1 MTNLPTQVLKWER
14 WMVLGGL
21 FSVFLLMLPWVRS
34 FFVESGQRW
43 LYIFSVSLIFTL
55 TSTPVARWLGF
66 SLRVMDYPGDR
77 RIHQLPTPRLG
88 GLAVFFG
95 FILAV
100 LANMVLP
107 EKIVVVLLTGILLLV
122 VGIMD
127 DTWELPAWTKLVT
140 QLVAS
145 GVVISWGIVLTVF
158 PEGLLGDTA
167 NIILTIIWLVG
178 ITNAFNFMDGM
189 DGLASGLAVLIA
201 FFLGFLAFQTNQV
214 ELGWLSIA
222 IIGASL
228 GFLPYNFRNG
238 SPAMIFLGD
247 GGSTF
252 LGFTL
257 ASLAVMG
264 FWSDGNPIVSFIS
277 PILIFWVLIYD
288 MIYLT
293 VDRVATGKVSSIKE
307 WLDYVGQDHLH
318 HRLARALGSQRASVL
333 MIFTLT
339 ICLGLGAMALRKND
353 APEAIMLLAQA
364 SLMVIIITILEYRGR
379 LHYSKELEKE
389 PKEAVNASGNPVYLV
404 K

>member
-1 MTNLPTQVLKWER
+1 
-14 WMVLGGL
+14 MVLGGL
-21 FSVFLLMLPWVRS
+21 CSVFLLLFPWVRAL
-34 FFVESGQRW
+34 FVDSGQRW
-43 LYIFSVSLIFTL
+43 LYIFLVSLIFSM

-107 EKIVVVLLTGILLLV
+107 DQIVVVLFTGILMLV

-145 GVVISWGIVLTVF
+145 GIVISWGMVLTVF
-158 PEGLLGDTA
+158 PEGLLGDMG
-167 NIILTIIWLVG
+167 NIILTVLWLVG

-189 DGLASGLAVLIA
+189 DGLASGLSVLIA

-228 GFLPYNFRNG
+228 GFLPY
-238 SPAMIFLGD
+238 IDFLGTYLRHDLSHGRPGGNGESELHTGMVRLCWTRPSPSSFSAGTWKSTGGGADDFHLDDLSWIGCD
-247 GGSTF
+247 G
-252 LGFTL
+252 
-257 ASLAVMG
+257 
-264 FWSDGNPIVSFIS
+264 
-277 PILIFWVLIYD
+277 
-288 MIYLT
+288 
-293 VDRVATGKVSSIKE
+293 SSKK
-307 WLDYVGQDHLH
+307 
-318 HRLARALGSQRASVL
+318 RCS
-333 MIFTLT
+333 
-339 ICLGLGAMALRKND
+339 
-353 APEAIMLLAQA
+353 
-364 SLMVIIITILEYRGR
+364 
-379 LHYSKELEKE
+379 
-389 PKEAVNASGNPVYLV
+389 
-404 K
+404 

>member
-1 MTNLPTQVLKWER
+1 LTNLPTQVMKWER

-21 FSVFLLMLPWVRS
+21 CSVFLLMFPGVRDL
-34 FFVESGQRW
+34 FVVSGQRW
-43 LYIFSVSLIFTL
+43 LYIFLVSLIFSM
-55 TSTPVARWLGF
+55 TSTPIARWLGF

-107 EKIVVVLLTGILLLV
+107 EKIVVVLFTGILLLV

-145 GVVISWGIVLTVF
+145 GIIVSWGMVLTVF
-158 PEGLLGDTA
+158 PEGPLGEMA
-167 NIILTIIWLVG
+167 NILLTILWLVG

-189 DGLASGLAVLIA
+189 DGLAAGLAVLIA
-201 FFLGFLAFQTNQV
+201 FFLGFMAFQTNQV

-222 IIGASL
+222 IIGACL
-228 GFLPYNFRNG
+228 GFFPYNFRSG
-238 SPAMIFLGD
+238 GPALIFLGD

-264 FWSDGNPIVSFIS
+264 FWSEQSPIVSFIS

-293 VDRVATGKVSSIKE
+293 VDRVLTGKVRSITE

-318 HRLARALGSQRASVL
+318 HRLARALGSQRAAVL

-339 ICLGLGAMALRKND
+339 VCLGLGAMALRKND

-379 LHYSKELEKE
+379 LHYSQSLTNDSAEIDDLPAK
-389 PKEAVNASGNPVYLV
+389 SVYLV

>member
-1 MTNLPTQVLKWER
+1 MKWEK
-14 WMVLGGL
+14 WVVLGGL
-21 FSVFLLMLPWVRS
+21 CSVCLLLLPWIRS
-34 FFVESGQRW
+34 VFVESGQRW
-43 LYIFSVSLIFTL
+43 LYIFVVSLLFSL
-55 TSTPVARWLGF
+55 SGTPVARWLGY
-66 SLRVMDYPGDR
+66 SLRVMDYPEDR
-77 RIHQLPTPRLG
+77 RIHQIPTPRLG
-88 GLAVFFG
+88 GLGVFLG

-107 EKIVVVLLTGILLLV
+107 DQIVVVLLTGILLMI

-140 QLVAS
+140 QIVAS
-145 GVVISWGIVLTVF
+145 GIIVSWGIVLTVF
-158 PEGLLGDTA
+158 PPGLIGDTA
-167 NIILTIIWLVG
+167 NIFLTVIWLVG

-189 DGLASGLAVLIA
+189 DGLAAGLAVLIA

-228 GFLPYNFRNG
+228 GFLPYNFRTNG
-238 SPAMIFLGD
+238 PAMIFLGD

-264 FWSDGNPIVSFIS
+264 FWSDHSPIVSFIS

-293 VDRVATGKVSSIKE
+293 VDRVVTGKVHSITE
-307 WLDYVGQDHLH
+307 WLDYVGKDHLH

-339 ICLGLGAMALRKND
+339 ICLGLGAMALRKTD
-353 APEAIMLLAQA
+353 APEAVMLLVQA
-364 SLMVIIITILEYRGR
+364 GLIVIIITILEYRGR
-379 LHYSKELEKE
+379 LHYSQSSKNDPSEIVDSSAK
-389 PKEAVNASGNPVYLV
+389 SVYLV
-404 K
+404 R

>member
-1 MTNLPTQVLKWER
+1 
-14 WMVLGGL
+14 MVLGGL

-43 LYIFSVSLIFTL
+43 LYIFSVSLIFTM

-158 PEGLLGDTA
+158 PEGLFGNTA

-189 DGLASGLAVLIA
+189 DGLAAGLAVLIA

-264 FWSDGNPIVSFIS
+264 FWSDHNPIVSFIS

-379 LHYSKELEKE
+379 LHYSHKSEKE
-389 PKEAVNASGNPVYLV
+389 SEEAVNASGNPVYLV

>member
-1 MTNLPTQVLKWER
+1 
-14 WMVLGGL
+14 
-21 FSVFLLMLPWVRS
+21 
-34 FFVESGQRW
+34 
-43 LYIFSVSLIFTL
+43 
-55 TSTPVARWLGF
+55 
-66 SLRVMDYPGDR
+66 MDYPEDR
-77 RIHQLPTPRLG
+77 RIHRIPTPRLG
-88 GLAVFFG
+88 GLGVFFG

-107 EKIVVVLLTGILLLV
+107 DQIVVVLLTGILLLV
-122 VGIMD
+122 IGIMD
-127 DTWELPAWTKLVT
+127 DSWELPAWTKLVT

-145 GVVISWGIVLTVF
+145 GIVISWGMVLTVF
-158 PEGLLGDTA
+158 PDGPIGDTA
-167 NIILTIIWLVG
+167 NVLLTVLWLVG

-189 DGLASGLAVLIA
+189 DGLAAGLAVLIA
-201 FFLGFLAFQTNQV
+201 FFLGFVAFQTNQV

-222 IIGASL
+222 IIGACL
-228 GFLPYNFRNG
+228 GFLPYNFRTG
-238 SPAMIFLGD
+238 GPAMIFLGD

-264 FWSDGNPIVSFIS
+264 FWSDQNPIVSLIS

-293 VDRVATGKVSSIKE
+293 VDRVVTGKVRSIRE
-307 WLDYVGQDHLH
+307 WLDYVGRDHLH
-318 HRLARALGSQRASVL
+318 HRLARALESQRASVL

-339 ICLGLGAMALRKND
+339 ICLGLGAMALRKTD

-364 SLMVIIITILEYRGR
+364 SLIVIIITVLEYRGR
-379 LHYSKELEKE
+379 LHYSKGSSQISSE
-389 PKEAVNASGNPVYLV
+389 PAEQTAKPMYLV

>member
-1 MTNLPTQVLKWER
+1 MKWER
-14 WMVLGGL
+14 WVVLGGL
-21 FSVFLLMLPWVRS
+21 GSVFLLMLPWVRAL
-34 FFVESGQRW
+34 FVESGQRW

-55 TSTPVARWLGF
+55 SCTPVARWLGY
-66 SLRVMDYPGDR
+66 SLRVMDYPEDR
-77 RIHQLPTPRLG
+77 RIHQIPTPRLG
-88 GLAVFFG
+88 GLGVFFG

-107 EKIVVVLLTGILLLV
+107 EQIVVVLLTGILLLV

-127 DTWELPAWTKLVT
+127 DTWQLPAWTKLVT
-140 QLVAS
+140 QFVAS
-145 GVVISWGIVLTVF
+145 GIVISWGMVLTVF
-158 PEGLLGDTA
+158 PEGAIGDTA
-167 NIILTIIWLVG
+167 NILLTVVWLVG

-189 DGLASGLAVLIA
+189 DGLAAGLAVLIA

-228 GFLPYNFRNG
+228 GFLPYNFRSG
-238 SPAMIFLGD
+238 GPAMIFLGD

-264 FWSDGNPIVSFIS
+264 FWSDHSPIVSLIS

-293 VDRVATGKVSSIKE
+293 VDRVVTGKVGSIQE

-318 HRLARALGSQRASVL
+318 HRLARALGSQRAAVL

-339 ICLGLGAMALRKND
+339 ICLGLGAMALQKTD

-379 LHYSKELEKE
+379 LHYSQSSNNDSSEI
-389 PKEAVNASGNPVYLV
+389 VNSPAKSVYLV